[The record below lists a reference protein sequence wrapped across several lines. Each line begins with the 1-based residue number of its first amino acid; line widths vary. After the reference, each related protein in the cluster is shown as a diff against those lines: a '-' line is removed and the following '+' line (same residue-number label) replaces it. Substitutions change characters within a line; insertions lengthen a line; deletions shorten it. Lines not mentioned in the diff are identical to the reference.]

1 MRVWAVDWFLNPE
14 KVIDRIVD
22 ELDKIKA
29 AHEAPQPAKEQPVLK
44 AAPTPEKKPQPVSA
58 PTPADTSRSPKVGTA
73 APTADRISS
82 IPFEVKEDEIIKE
95 NVDDKRVSYQA
106 AMIAQ
111 RYRSMTPEGL
121 SLNRRLLDADIKQ
134 IIAIEQPVTLGTI
147 TKRIMSIYGMTRTSD
162 RLRHVMDKSLERAY
176 IDPMSL
182 PENPAYWTDENAA
195 KGYDKYRVASN
206 RDIDDIPSIEIKNA
220 IVLAMSQQ
228 LSVPVAEL
236 QKQIANM
243 FGFGRRT
250 SKTDQAIDRVLQ
262 YLVDH
267 QVVSIHDGNVMIV
280 EGRK

>member
-1 MRVWAVDWFLNPE
+1 M
-14 KVIDRIVD
+14 
-22 ELDKIKA
+22 
-29 AHEAPQPAKEQPVLK
+29 
-44 AAPTPEKKPQPVSA
+44 
-58 PTPADTSRSPKVGTA
+58 
-73 APTADRISS
+73 
-82 IPFEVKEDEIIKE
+82 
-95 NVDDKRVSYQA
+95 
-106 AMIAQ
+106 
-111 RYRSMTPEGL
+111 
-121 SLNRRLLDADIKQ
+121 
-134 IIAIEQPVTLGTI
+134 
-147 TKRIMSIYGMTRTSD
+147 
-162 RLRHVMDKSLERAY
+162 
-176 IDPMSL
+176 
-182 PENPAYWTDENAA
+182 
-195 KGYDKYRVASN
+195 ASN